1 MGRAIE
7 GKAHAPGTRGARV
20 RWAVALIVLVVLG
33 LFLYWVLY
41 ARFYA
46 GTDDAYVT
54 GDLVPVDA
62 QVTGTAAEVFV
73 RRTQFVHKGERLALL
88 QADRSHLALRRAR
101 AALGSAARHVR
112 ALFARARALRWRR
125 QALEWDRARLVHD
138 LARYRRSL
146 SIGAVSAMRVE
157 DAQLRIR
164 ALNAEIGETRAQWDG
179 ARALVR
185 DTTVANNPLV
195 RVAIARLE
203 VADLAWQRRVIRA
216 PVSGFIGQRTM
227 YPGTEIHAGQRLF
240 TIVPLDDLWVVANI
254 KETHMRDV
262 RPGDRVR
269 LTSAYYG
276 SGVVYR
282 GVVLGLVPGAG
293 SAFSILP
300 PDNATGNYIH
310 IVERVPVRI
319 GLRSSQLAAHPLRPG
334 LSMTV
339 RVRAHQRGR
348 SLLMP
353 LTTRAGS
360 HDQTRIYRQELRR
373 AQALAAHILAR
384 SGKHPAGM
392 KAATGDGRAS
402 RGQAASAVQA
412 VPARRPRVAPVH
424 GARQIR

>member
-1 MGRAIE
+1 MGRPAE
-7 GKAHAPGTRGARV
+7 GKARAPGRRGTRA
-20 RWAVALIVLVVLG
+20 RWAMALIGLAVVG
-33 LFLYWVLY
+33 LFLYWALY

-73 RRTQFVHKGERLALL
+73 RRTQFVRKGERLAVL
-88 QADRSHLALRRAR
+88 QADRSHLGLRRAR
-101 AALGSAARHVR
+101 AALGREARHVR
-112 ALFARARALRWRR
+112 VLFARVRALRWQR
-125 QALEWDRARLVHD
+125 QALGWDRARLVHD
-138 LARYRRSL
+138 LARYQRSL
-146 SIGAVSAMRVE
+146 SEGAVSAMRVE
-157 DAQLRIR
+157 DTQLRIR
-164 ALNAEIGETRAQWDG
+164 ALNAEIGETRARWEG

-185 DTTVANNPLV
+185 GTTVADNPLV

-203 VADLAWQRRVIRA
+203 AADLAWQRRVIRA
-216 PVSGFIGQRTM
+216 PVSGFIGQRTV

-240 TIVPLDDLWVVANI
+240 TIVPLDDLWVMANI

-276 SGVVYR
+276 SDVVYR
-282 GVVLGLVPGAG
+282 GVVLGLAPGAG

-319 GLRSSQLAAHPLRPG
+319 GLKPSQLAAHPLRPG
-334 LSMTV
+334 LSMAV
-339 RVRAHQRGR
+339 RVRVHRRGR

-353 LTTRAGS
+353 LTTRTGS
-360 HDQTRIYRQELRR
+360 HYQTRIYRQELRR

-384 SGKHPAGM
+384 SGKDLAGTE
-392 KAATGDGRAS
+392 ASTGDGHAS
-402 RGQAASAVQA
+402 GARTASAVRA
-412 VPARRPRVAPVH
+412 VPARRPRGTPVH